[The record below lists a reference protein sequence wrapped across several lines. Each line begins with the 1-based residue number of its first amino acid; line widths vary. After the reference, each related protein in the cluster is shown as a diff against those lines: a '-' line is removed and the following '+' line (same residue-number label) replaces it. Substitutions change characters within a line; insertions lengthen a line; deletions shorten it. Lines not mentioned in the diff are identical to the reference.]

1 MRQNKKKQSNEIIKG
16 ISLLSQI
23 GFMVAACILTG
34 VLLGRFLDGVFN
46 TSPWLVLLFSL
57 LGTGAAFKYLMEFT
71 KRM

>member
-1 MRQNKKKQSNEIIKG
+1 M
-16 ISLLSQI
+16 SQI